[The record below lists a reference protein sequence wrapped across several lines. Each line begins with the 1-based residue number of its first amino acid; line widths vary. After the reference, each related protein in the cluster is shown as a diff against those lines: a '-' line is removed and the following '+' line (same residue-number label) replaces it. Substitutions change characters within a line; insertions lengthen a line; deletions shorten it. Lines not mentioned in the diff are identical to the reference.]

1 MPQINVTIDGRLY
14 RMACAAGEEA
24 HLTGLAEMF
33 DGRIAEM
40 RKSFGEIGD
49 MRLQVMAALTIA
61 DEVAELRGKLAALES
76 ETAELRKAAE
86 TAERGRTEDAARA
99 ADGIGRAAERIGKL
113 VDSLGGS
120 GPEQGG
126 VAREVV

>member
-1 MPQINVTIDGRLY
+1 LPQINVTIDGKLY
-14 RMACAAGEEA
+14 RMACGAGEEE
-24 HLTGLAEMF
+24 HLTGLAESL
-33 DGRIAEM
+33 GTRIGEM

-61 DEVAELRGKLAALES
+61 DELAELRARHAALEA

-86 TAERGRTEDAARA
+86 AAERNRAEDAARA
-99 ADGIGRAAERIGKL
+99 ADGIGRAAERIGQL
-113 VDSLGGS
+113 ADALGGS
-120 GPEQGG
+120 GVGKGG

>member
-1 MPQINVTIDGRLY
+1 LPQINVTIDGKLY
-14 RMACAAGEEA
+14 RMACGAGEEE
-24 HLTGLAEMF
+24 HLTGLAESL
-33 DGRIAEM
+33 GTRIGEM

-61 DEVAELRGKLAALES
+61 DELAELRARHAALEA

-86 TAERGRTEDAARA
+86 AAERNRAEDAARA
-99 ADGIGRAAERIGKL
+99 AHGIGRAAERIGQL
-113 VDSLGGS
+113 ADALGGS
-120 GPEQGG
+120 GVGKGG